1 MLTKIMLEAN
11 ALIRFYAPLR
21 PADFA
26 GGAAPVIPHVVAGNM
41 FTPVHHASFSLP
53 KIFEA
58 MRAPPAVSFPA
69 LAGLPLGSYICSVQ
83 HIWSNALVTV
93 ALIK

>member
-1 MLTKIMLEAN
+1 LEAN

-21 PADFA
+21 LTDFA
-26 GGAAPVIPHVVAGNM
+26 GGAAPVIPQAAAGNM
-41 FTPVHHASFSLP
+41 FTSVHHASFSLS

-58 MRAPPAVSFPA
+58 IRAPPAAGYPA
-69 LAGLPLGSYICSVQ
+69 LAGLPVGSYICSVQ

-93 ALIK
+93 ALTK